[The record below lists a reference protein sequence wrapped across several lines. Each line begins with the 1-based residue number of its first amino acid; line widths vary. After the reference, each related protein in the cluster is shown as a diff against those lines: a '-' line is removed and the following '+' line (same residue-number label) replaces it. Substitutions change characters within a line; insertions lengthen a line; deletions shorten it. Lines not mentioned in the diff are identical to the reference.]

1 MTVEDL
7 AYLKCPHKIRAAL
20 INAGERALS
29 VDLIAER
36 LAKMPKKRDE
46 YMRQYHFPKAV
57 KNLRRKMQVL
67 EDEAAAVGHR
77 EYLRCL
83 KAANEAW
90 EREVKLAKL
99 QAELRE
105 EVIAE
110 MATRRDG
117 NA

>member
-1 MTVEDL
+1 VTVEDL
-7 AYLKCPHKIRAAL
+7 AYLKSPQKIRIAL
-20 INAGERALS
+20 INAGEKALPIE
-29 VDLIAER
+29 VIEER
-36 LAKMPKKRDE
+36 LARMPKKRDE

-57 KNLRRKMQVL
+57 RNLKRKMQAL
-67 EDEAAAVGHR
+67 EEEAAAVGHK

-83 KAANEAW
+83 QAANEAW
-90 EREVKLAKL
+90 EREVKMAKL

-110 MATRRDG
+110 QATRRDG